1 MWSGATAVC
10 IASGP
15 SLTVED
21 VALVEEWR
29 RARESGRVVIV
40 CNTSYLIAPWADVM
54 VAQDMGWWQVYGD
67 DAVRRFQGE
76 KLSGCEPP
84 RGLAHAVRRADVS
97 VRSASSLTG
106 GMAIAL
112 AAERG
117 ASRVVLLGYDCAVKY
132 IAGVRQAHWHAA
144 HPRPLGD
151 AGSVERFDA
160 RLTKLA
166 RDLARAKPDCKIV
179 NASRETQCTAFERVA
194 LEEAL
199 A

>member
-15 SLTVED
+15 SLTLED

-29 RARESGRVVIV
+29 RARSPGRVVIV
-40 CNTSYLIAPWADVM
+40 CNCSYLIAPWADVL
-54 VAQDMGWWQVYGD
+54 VAQDMGWWHVYGD
-67 DAVRRFQGE
+67 HAVQHFDGE

-84 RGLAHAVRRADVS
+84 VRLARAVRRADVS

-132 IAGVRQAHWHAA
+132 INGVRQAHWHAA

-151 AGSVERFDA
+151 AGSVERFA
-160 RLTKLA
+160 VRLEKLA
-166 RDLARAKPDCKIV
+166 RDLARAKPGCKIV
-179 NASRETQCTAFERVA
+179 NASRETQCTAFARVA

>member
-1 MWSGATAVC
+1 MWAGATVVC

-15 SLTVED
+15 SLSMDD
-21 VALVEEWR
+21 VALVYTWR
-29 RARESGRVVIV
+29 RARSHGRAVIV
-40 CNTSYLIAPWADVM
+40 CNSTYMAAPWADVM
-54 VAQDMGWWQVYGD
+54 VAQDLGWWQVLGED
-67 DAVRRFQGE
+67 VVRRFAGE

-84 RGLAHAVRRADVS
+84 RAVAHAVRRADVS

-117 ASRVVLLGYDCAVKY
+117 ASRVLLLGYDCAVKY
-132 IAGVRQAHWHAA
+132 IDGVRQAHWHGA

-160 RLTKLA
+160 RLLKLA
-166 RDLARAKPDCKIV
+166 RELAASRPNCKIINV
-179 NASRETQCTAFERVA
+179 SRETQCTAFERGV